1 MGLAD
6 VSTSLGLLVV
16 VGSLVVVVALTVVAS
31 VTSGVGVTNLRQQS
45 EVDNCLKWN

>member
-16 VGSLVVVVALTVVAS
+16 VGSLVDVVALTVVAS
-31 VTSGVGVTNLRQQS
+31 VTSGVGVTNLRQ
-45 EVDNCLKWN
+45 

>member
-16 VGSLVVVVALTVVAS
+16 VGSLVDVVTLIVVAS
-31 VTSGVGVTNLRQQS
+31 VTSGVGVTNLRQQN
-45 EVDNCLKWN
+45 EVDPRLKQN

>member
-16 VGSLVVVVALTVVAS
+16 VGRLVVVVALAVVAS
-31 VTSGVGVTNLRQQS
+31 VTSGVGVKNLRQQS
-45 EVDNCLKWN
+45 DLDNCLKQN

>member
-1 MGLAD
+1 VGLAD

-16 VGSLVVVVALTVVAS
+16 VGSLVDVVALTVVAS

-45 EVDNCLKWN
+45 AVDP